1 MMGYSRDSIE
11 GIQLSMSLL
20 LAHKIAENEYLEAEQ
35 AKSPRSR
42 EGSNRAKR
50 ITAANK
56 DRTKNIPKK
65 D

>member
-1 MMGYSRDSIE
+1 MMGYPVDSIE

-35 AKSPRSR
+35 AKSPRSK
-42 EGSNRAKR
+42 EASSRAKR

-56 DRTKNIPKK
+56 DRTKNLPKK